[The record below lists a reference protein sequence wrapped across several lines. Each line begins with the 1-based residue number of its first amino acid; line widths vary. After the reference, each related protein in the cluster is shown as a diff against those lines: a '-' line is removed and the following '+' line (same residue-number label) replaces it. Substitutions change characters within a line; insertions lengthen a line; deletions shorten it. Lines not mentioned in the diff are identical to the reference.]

1 LTGNDDFG
9 VLKAIW
15 HQREREG
22 GRKEGVSDKIKI
34 TQKPSVFCK
43 RKRYQNIGRKMHSA
57 QKPRKVDVIR
67 CKKWFPP
74 TEDTERENLLKKSN
88 FKYPQKY
95 VKQKVTF
102 NLF

>member
-1 LTGNDDFG
+1 
-9 VLKAIW
+9 
-15 HQREREG
+15 
-22 GRKEGVSDKIKI
+22 
-34 TQKPSVFCK
+34 
-43 RKRYQNIGRKMHSA
+43 MHSA

-74 TEDTERENLLKKSN
+74 TEDTERENLFKKSN